1 MESLVLYAFYLGDR
15 YEGANIVDIYFN
27 KNNAIKSAM
36 RHAYRE
42 LDINACKMT
51 DDWVWYDEQNLIAVR
66 EIYVKDS
73 KDLQGDSLFPAFLQY
88 KEYLE
93 AIPVKDLEQMRKG
106 AVNRKKLAQALR
118 KRKPVNKPTK
128 WNYDGVKFVPEKTK

>member
-42 LDINACKMT
+42 LDIHACRYSHT
-51 DDWVWYDEQNLIAVR
+51 RLT
-66 EIYVKDS
+66 
-73 KDLQGDSLFPAFLQY
+73 
-88 KEYLE
+88 
-93 AIPVKDLEQMRKG
+93 
-106 AVNRKKLAQALR
+106 KK
-118 KRKPVNKPTK
+118 
-128 WNYDGVKFVPEKTK
+128 